1 ALQGSVSLGEL
12 ALVYAAFNQGQRL
25 IRIMLE
31 NVGQL
36 YANSLFLGNLFEFLS
51 LRTKVIDV
59 APSLAKKPLKIAKEI
74 SFEDVTF
81 KYPDSST
88 RALESFNMSIP
99 AGKIVSIVGP
109 NGAGK
114 STLVKLLCRFYDP
127 DQGGVTIDGANL
139 KEIPLAHLRRLITV
153 LFQQPFHYNDTVEE
167 NVQYGE
173 IDSEPSQVEI
183 ELALH
188 AAGADEIVARLP
200 AGSQTLLGKW
210 FKGGVGL
217 SVGEW

>member
-1 ALQGSVSLGEL
+1 
-12 ALVYAAFNQGQRL
+12 
-25 IRIMLE
+25 
-31 NVGQL
+31 
-36 YANSLFLGNLFEFLS
+36 
-51 LRTKVIDV
+51 
-59 APSLAKKPLKIAKEI
+59 
-74 SFEDVTF
+74 
-81 KYPDSST
+81 
-88 RALESFNMSIP
+88 
-99 AGKIVSIVGP
+99 
-109 NGAGK
+109 
-114 STLVKLLCRFYDP
+114 LVKLLCRFYDP

-153 LFQQPFHYNDTVEE
+153 LFQQPFHYNNTVEE

-200 AGSQTLLGKW
+200 AGSKTLLGKW

-217 SVGEW
+217 SVGEWQRIALARAFLRRAEIIILDEPTSALDPWAESDWLLRFR